1 MQELKRP
8 IHVFLIHAHLD
19 RETVRDLYACIAQ
32 AGIRAWLDTERLQPG
47 QDWEYEIR
55 NAIRRSDVILVCLS
69 ERFNRRGGYRH
80 KELRIALEKVDLLP
94 DGGVFIIPVR
104 LEKCDTP
111 GALRRWQRVDLF
123 EADGYE
129 RLIHSLRRYAEI
141 R

>member
-1 MQELKRP
+1 
-8 IHVFLIHAHLD
+8 
-19 RETVRDLYACIAQ
+19 
-32 AGIRAWLDTERLQPG
+32 
-47 QDWEYEIR
+47 
-55 NAIRRSDVILVCLS
+55 
-69 ERFNRRGGYRH
+69 
-80 KELRIALEKVDLLP
+80 VDLLP